1 MFRCCEPLPRG
12 CDLKRGSR
20 ESMSCTGCCW
30 SQTEPRPLW
39 PFSRLDPESPQAA
52 DQCDSNLEPGADVKQ
67 PGRMTRS
74 PRRQSPRQQPRGQ
87 RRLLLYHLWSTWRS
101 QMQSWRHVHLLH
113 CSSCSS
119 GAGGLGGL
127 S

>member
-1 MFRCCEPLPRG
+1 MFHCCVPLSRD
-12 CDLKRGSR
+12 CVLKRGSR
-20 ESMSCTGCCW
+20 ESMSCTGHW
-30 SQTEPRPLW
+30 FRTEPRPLW

-67 PGRMTRS
+67 PGWMTRS
-74 PRRQSPRQQPRGQ
+74 PRRQSQLATIPRSPMQGRTCRG
-87 RRLLLYHLWSTWRS
+87 
-101 QMQSWRHVHLLH
+101 VHLQRPCPLPH
-113 CSSCSS
+113 RCSCSS